1 MRQAIRSDCRRYS
14 QSQNPKF
21 SSLFS
26 VSFSVDLILRSSE
39 MAAGRIISQLLRKR
53 WQIQSCVSSFCN
65 PFSDIDIIPSEH
77 LEIFTPLLVPSA
89 ASNAYQSSKLGK
101 NKSVRAL
108 MVIGAGISG
117 IFSFA
122 TVATADDA
130 ETCPRYPWPHQG
142 ILDSLVND
150 NSFWVL
156 KLSRVRRGQQ
166 VYQQTCSSC
175 HSFSLF
181 SNRDHGVLDAKEVN
195 NNLIVDIEV
204 FDGPNDE
211 GKTFVCPSKLC
222 DPNLVFKSERTPR
235 ILNVAHTA
243 HSSFI
248 TKAPDNRQSR
258 MLSLLA
264 GNPDLTGSFWNQKY
278 LHYNP
283 YFFKGATAMPKML
296 IGSAVD
302 NNYKAATPEK
312 EMIQYF
318 VN

>member
-53 WQIQSCVSSFCN
+53 WQIQSC
-65 PFSDIDIIPSEH
+65 
-77 LEIFTPLLVPSA
+77 TPLLVPSA

-117 IFSFA
+117 IFSF
-122 TVATADDA
+122 TIVATADDA

-150 NSFWVL
+150 NSL
-156 KLSRVRRGQQ
+156 VRRGQQ
-166 VYQQTCSSC
+166 VYQQTCSAC

-222 DPNLVFKSERTPR
+222 DPNLVFKSERTPT

>member
-53 WQIQSCVSSFCN
+53 WQIQSC
-65 PFSDIDIIPSEH
+65 
-77 LEIFTPLLVPSA
+77 TPLLVPSA

-150 NSFWVL
+150 NSL
-156 KLSRVRRGQQ
+156 VRRGQQ